1 MIVNDNYLNSMK
13 LQSKDFNNVNTNNLE
28 DKELRKVADDFES
41 FFSQQI
47 LDISLKST
55 KMAGGGTGSDI
66 VKGMYIEAMSKTTGG
81 TLGIS
86 DILYK
91 FLSENNKWLIQL

>member
-1 MIVNDNYLNSMK
+1 MIINDNYLNSMK
-13 LQSKDFNNVNTNNLE
+13 LQSKDFTNVNTKNAE
-28 DKELRKVADDFES
+28 DKALRKASDDFES
-41 FFSQQI
+41 FFTQQL

-66 VKGMYIEAMSKTTGG
+66 VKGMYTETLSKTTGG
-81 TLGIS
+81 AFGIS

-91 FLSENNKWLIQL
+91 FLSENNK

>member
-1 MIVNDNYLNSMK
+1 MIINDNYLNSMK
-13 LQSKDFNNVNTNNLE
+13 LQSKDFNNINNKTAE
-28 DKELRKVADDFES
+28 DKTLRKVADDFET
-41 FFSQQI
+41 FFSQQL

-66 VKGMYIEAMSKTTGG
+66 VKGMYTEAISKTTGG

-91 FLSENNKWLIQL
+91 FLSENNK